1 VLGILE
7 AFDSPFLSDEIIEE
21 IEVLRALSYFENC
34 RYDEALAAG
43 AKVLAK
49 RAIYDRLSGALL
61 AMESGGDWLSMFL
74 RRDQLEDQVLARRL
88 SQLALQP
95 SIMRS
100 IAIFEGA
107 EAEYSRLLG
116 AGLQQRD
123 LQRLEAVF
131 KLRFRALREQVGLLV
146 RGEMLSQRVS
156 LANLL
161 KSALALQVEV
171 EEQRTKVLQQ
181 ELRGGTGGVIAVP
194 TGTPVSVSDD
204 YTWWPF
210 EGEYWRDELET
221 YEVHLGSSCR

>member
-1 VLGILE
+1 
-7 AFDSPFLSDEIIEE
+7 
-21 IEVLRALSYFENC
+21 
-34 RYDEALAAG
+34 
-43 AKVLAK
+43 
-49 RAIYDRLSGALL
+49 
-61 AMESGGDWLSMFL
+61 
-74 RRDQLEDQVLARRL
+74 
-88 SQLALQP
+88 
-95 SIMRS
+95 
-100 IAIFEGA
+100 
-107 EAEYSRLLG
+107 
-116 AGLQQRD
+116 
-123 LQRLEAVF
+123 
-131 KLRFRALREQVGLLV
+131 
-146 RGEMLSQRVS
+146 